1 MTTITLGSNTK
12 VGSFQ
17 YYSTSSNRPVV
28 QYIYPKDINGDGVD
42 EIFFAGFETQPN
54 TPNDYTNTSIHIFGW
69 QNGKLQEITNQWLPN
84 NTNQVEGVGD
94 IAFGDFNGDG
104 LIDAYISGN
113 ADMEHTINAYALMN
127 KGNSFEKINLGPTK
141 WEHGVAVGDI
151 NLDGFSDIVVAGYI
165 HPSIFLLGGA
175 NGLTRY
181 SVSDDHPTLFNSWET
196 NGSGVAIADFIGD
209 GGVSIVVVDSAPSNG
224 PNDTRLLS
232 VVKDAQGTPIG
243 FKYIATLPIPRLEL
257 PKYNNIANGQYDNSH
272 DVRAEPF
279 DFNQDGLVDVIVF
292 SRAGWNG
299 YEWPTISEIQFLKNL
314 GGGLFEDV
322 TDTVVVGYDSNSGI
336 AYNPII
342 ADFNRDGLLDLY
354 SSEVGWEGP
363 NSSTALLLQKA
374 NGTFVETGRKQIS
387 SLLDT
392 WGGISN
398 IAKGPDGEYF
408 IVSTSHD
415 AYGPTNNLIT
425 SVFSSKITFRENKAP
440 TLSKPVA
447 DLNANEGKTISYSI
461 GAAFTDPDKSDVL
474 SYTVT
479 LEDGSS
485 LPEWLSFNASTKKL
499 TGSLPYNAD
508 NNLNIKVTATDLDGL
523 SISDSFSIN
532 IKNVINIKGTSKAD
546 VIKAGAGND
555 TINGGLGSDTLTGG
569 LGNDTFVFNTKLGPS
584 NIDTITDFTSGDKIA
599 LAGSIFSKLKGDK
612 DLSDNFALD
621 SATTDKH
628 FLIYKTDTG
637 QLYYDVDG
645 NATNSSAIEIAI
657 IGIDSNS
664 ALKTSDIVI
673 I

>member
-17 YYSTSSNRPVV
+17 YYSTASNRPVV
-28 QYIYPKDINGDGVD
+28 QYIYPKDINGDGLD

-54 TPNDYTNTSIHIFGW
+54 TPKAYTNTSIHIFGW
-69 QNGKLQEITNQWLPN
+69 KNGKLQEITNQWLPN

-113 ADMEHTINAYALMN
+113 ADMEYTINAYALIN
-127 KGNSFEKINLGPTK
+127 KGSSFEKVNLGPTK
-141 WEHGVAVGDI
+141 WEHGVAAGDI

-165 HPSIFLLGGA
+165 NPSIFLLGGTT
-175 NGLTRY
+175 GLTKY
-181 SVSDDHPTLFNSWET
+181 LVSDDPSFNGYET
-196 NGSGVAIADFIGD
+196 FGSGVAIADFLGD
-209 GGVSIVVVDSAPSNG
+209 GGVSIVMVDSATANG
-224 PNDTRLLS
+224 PIDTRLIS
-232 VVKDAQGTPIG
+232 VVKDAQGAVVG
-243 FKYIATLPIPRLEL
+243 FKYLATLPIPRLEL

-314 GGGLFEDV
+314 GGGIFEDV
-322 TDTVVVGYDSNSGI
+322 TDRVVVGYDHNSGI

-342 ADFNRDGLLDLY
+342 ADFNGDSLLDIY
-354 SSEVGWEGP
+354 SSEVSWAGP
-363 NSSTALLLQKA
+363 NNSTALLMQKTD
-374 NGTFVETGRKQIS
+374 GTFVETARKQLS
-387 SLLDT
+387 STLDT
-392 WGGISN
+392 WGGMSN
-398 IAKGPDGEYF
+398 IAKGPGGEYF

-415 AYGPTNNLIT
+415 VYGAPENLIT
-425 SVFSSKITFRENKAP
+425 SVFSSKISFIENRAP
-440 TLSKPVA
+440 TLSKPLTDV
-447 DLNANEGKTISYSI
+447 NATEGKAITYSI
-461 GAAFTDPDKSDVL
+461 GAAFTDPDKSDAL
-474 SYTVT
+474 TYSLTS
-479 LEDGSS
+479 ENGSP

-499 TGSLPYNAD
+499 TGTSPYNAD
-508 NNLNIKVTATDLDGL
+508 NNFIVKVTATDLDGL

-532 IKNVINIKGTSKAD
+532 VKNVTNIKGTSKAD

-555 TINGGLGSDTLTGG
+555 TINGGLGNDTLTGG
-569 LGNDTFVFNTKLGPS
+569 PGNDTFVFNTKLGAT

-599 LAGSIFSKLKGDK
+599 LAGSIFSKLEGDK

-621 SATTDKH
+621 LATTDKE
-628 FLIYKTDTG
+628 FLIYNTATG
-637 QLYYDVDG
+637 KLYYDADG
-645 NATNSSAIEIAI
+645 SGTKSKPIEVAI
-657 IGIDSNS
+657 IGIDSH
-664 ALKTSDIVI
+664 ADLKAIDILI